1 MSIYAVHKATIYI
14 IIAILIVVIALIKLL
29 AMRIRAT
36 RKIVVQL
43 RLLIAEAEKGKII
56 RK

>member
-14 IIAILIVVIALIKLL
+14 IIAILVIVIALIKLL

-36 RKIVVQL
+36 RKRVVQFKV
-43 RLLIAEAEKGKII
+43 LIAKAEKGKII

>member
-1 MSIYAVHKATIYI
+1 MSIYAVHRATIYI
-14 IIAILIVVIALIKLL
+14 IIVILVIVVALIKMLG
-29 AMRIRAT
+29 MEIRAT

>member
-14 IIAILIVVIALIKLL
+14 IIAILIVVIVLIKLL
-29 AMRIRAT
+29 AMRIKAT
-36 RKIVVQL
+36 RKRVVQFKV
-43 RLLIAEAEKGKII
+43 LIAEAEKGKMV